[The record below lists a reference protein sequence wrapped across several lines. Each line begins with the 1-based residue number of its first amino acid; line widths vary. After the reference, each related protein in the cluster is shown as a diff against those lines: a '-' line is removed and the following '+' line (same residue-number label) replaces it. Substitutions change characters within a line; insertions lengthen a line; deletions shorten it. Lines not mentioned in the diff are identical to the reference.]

1 MFQIYFLTVLTN
13 ILAGLTISSKFLS
26 SKIEGFQP
34 FSDKME
40 NRIYRIVLGSVTL
53 LSGLISLLNHSEV
66 SIAILGNLI
75 PAITAMT
82 MGIILIIYY
91 FFSNDDVENGKE
103 ENKFVHTVKELTEKY
118 GNILGI
124 AGIIAGLI
132 HFLIPTALF
141 L

>member
-26 SKIEGFQP
+26 SKIEGFQV

-40 NRIYRIVLGSVTL
+40 NRLFRVILGSVTL
-53 LSGLISLLNHSEV
+53 LTGLFSLLNHSDV
-66 SIAILGNLI
+66 SIAILGNLV
-75 PAITAMT
+75 PAVTAMA
-82 MGIILIIYY
+82 MGLILIIYY
-91 FFSNDDVENGKE
+91 FFSGGDQE
-103 ENKFVHTVKELTEKY
+103 ENHFVQKVKDMTEKY

-124 AGIIAGLI
+124 AGIIVGLI